1 MKFIFV
7 FVVVKFFREVEE
19 FSMKKGEEK
28 KVVILNKL
36 VRKELIDIIEEQQER
51 VYVLYLN
58 VIGIGI
64 S

>member
-28 KVVILNKL
+28 KVVIINKL
-36 VRKELIDIIEEQQER
+36 VRKELIDIIEE
-51 VYVLYLN
+51 
-58 VIGIGI
+58 
-64 S
+64 